1 MLQKALGRATLAR
14 EISHGLQLGAELLI
28 QAREQVMLVAQGL
41 LRLRAAHA
49 DAFLE
54 VLETLLSH
62 VSVRS
67 LESRAWETGA
77 HDSRK
82 QVFLRLDRADRDRLG
97 SPHEVPPAEDLVC
110 GHGGMTQHGSASS
123 GAELTRM
130 GARDRRLTSVSTQVS
145 NWAP

>member
-67 LESRAWETGA
+67 LESREKTVRTTLESKSSSAWTEQIASALEARTRSHLRRISSAGTGA
-77 HDSRK
+77 
-82 QVFLRLDRADRDRLG
+82 
-97 SPHEVPPAEDLVC
+97 
-110 GHGGMTQHGSASS
+110 
-123 GAELTRM
+123 
-130 GARDRRLTSVSTQVS
+130 
-145 NWAP
+145 